1 MKTRVQEL
9 LQIGD
14 QLYSKRFPLLTLWQ
28 SFAENFYPLRAD
40 MTRSRYISE
49 EFASYLMTGRPVLA
63 HRELANAL
71 SSILRPRGMQWFQPK
86 TAFEEINED
95 QACKV
100 WLERA
105 GATMRRVMYDR
116 ASQFTRATKEGDAD
130 YILFG
135 QCVIEPRLNAQR
147 TGLLYR
153 TWHLR
158 DCVWAENAE
167 LAIDQIHRKWKLEAR
182 ALARLYPDTV
192 SPEVKTRAE
201 KDPFTEINCRVI
213 VLPADEYDCCGK
225 DDASTSPDPS
235 RSAQDGTPRGRGGN
249 AFIQIVID
257 EDHQTILEE
266 TPRPELGYVI
276 PRWITI
282 GGFSQYAYSPTAI
295 VALPDARMLQQMTLT
310 LIEIGQKIVDPPMIA
325 VGDAI
330 QGGTNLYAGA
340 INWVDPDYDERTG
353 EVLRPITLNG
363 EGLQWGTEYVDKIE
377 LKSTK
382 PPPDT
387 ATPEQVAAW
396 RTEHGLPESAA
407 AYVDGL
413 ELGDGT
419 VTGEAEKALLAS
431 FAEQAMEGHWTAAQ
445 YNQAV
450 GWYFDLQDRMAAQRD
465 HTDGTFKHEASAEL
479 MREWGHDYAVNR
491 NAIAQFFDRNFPADF
506 KDALLTARLPDGS
519 VLANHPT
526 FNRAILDVAKTINPS
541 STMLP
546 NASGGGLS
554 NVESR
559 IAEIEGKY
567 MRATHGS
574 DPWKS
579 YWTGEAGARM
589 QQEYRGLLASREQG
603 RRGRTG

>member
-14 QLYSKRFPLLTLWQ
+14 QLYTKRFPLLTLWQ
-28 SFAENFYPLRAD
+28 SFAENFYPIRAD
-40 MTRSRYISE
+40 MTRVRYISE

-86 TAFEEINED
+86 TAIDAINED
-95 QACKV
+95 QACKR
-100 WLERA
+100 WLENA
-105 GATMRRVMYDR
+105 GTVMRRAMYDR

-135 QCVIEPRLNAQR
+135 QCVIEPRVNAQR

-167 LAIDQIHRKWKLEAR
+167 LAIDQFHRKWKLDAR
-182 ALARLYPDTV
+182 ALCRLYPDTV
-192 SPEVKTRAE
+192 APEVKIRAE
-201 KDPFTEINCRVI
+201 KDPFTDINCRVV
-213 VLPADEYDCCGK
+213 VLPADEYDCCGRGT
-225 DDASTSPDPS
+225 DDGISGPE
-235 RSAQDGTPRGRGGN
+235 SADGGN
-249 AFIQIVID
+249 ADRDRRGPHDFIQIVID

-266 TPRPELGYVI
+266 TPRPDLGYVI

-377 LKSTK
+377 RVINEAFFLNVLNLPEFDGKAMTAYEVSERMK
-382 PPPDT
+382 EYIRR
-387 ATPEQVAAW
+387 ATPLFEPMDLEYNGRICQATFDMLDRLGAFGSIWDRPAPLRGQKIEFKFANPLVQAEAEAKTVSFTKLAQLLGAALQFDPSIRADVNFDKAFRGAYEGTGAPADWLEDQRKADAIKAQARAQQAAAQQAADLGHVGDQAGKVAA
-396 RTEHGLPESAA
+396 
-407 AYVDGL
+407 
-413 ELGDGT
+413 
-419 VTGEAEKALLAS
+419 
-431 FAEQAMEGHWTAAQ
+431 
-445 YNQAV
+445 AV
-450 GWYFDLQDRMAAQRD
+450 KGV
-465 HTDGTFKHEASAEL
+465 GEASASL
-479 MREWGHDYAVNR
+479 R
-491 NAIAQFFDRNFPADF
+491 
-506 KDALLTARLPDGS
+506 DAGLT
-519 VLANHPT
+519 
-526 FNRAILDVAKTINPS
+526 
-541 STMLP
+541 
-546 NASGGGLS
+546 
-554 NVESR
+554 
-559 IAEIEGKY
+559 
-567 MRATHGS
+567 
-574 DPWKS
+574 
-579 YWTGEAGARM
+579 
-589 QQEYRGLLASREQG
+589 
-603 RRGRTG
+603 